1 MNLESPRVTVG
12 KSAQELFDLL
22 SDVRNFEKLMPENI
36 AKFEVL
42 DDDSFVFGL
51 SGMPEIK
58 LKMKEKVAPTKL
70 VLGAASDKLPF
81 TLEADINPLSENSS
95 NVQLLFEGE
104 FNAMMAMMIKGPIGI
119 AQTGL
124 LIGGDGLVELFLAAA
139 FSPSRQKPIAPRKPG
154 QMMPRIEPRKGIG
167 YLDKRLPILRNNKEW
182 PGRKE
187 IGSAFR
193 VTEAA
198 SGIQVVWVG

>member
-36 AKFEVL
+36 AKFQVL

-51 SGMPEIK
+51 NGMPEIK
-58 LKMKEKVAPTKL
+58 LKMKEKVAPNKL

-81 TLEADINPLSENSS
+81 TLEADINPLSEKSS

-104 FNAMMAMMIKGPIGI
+104 FNAMMAMMIKGPIGKFI
-119 AQTGL
+119 ET
-124 LIGGDGLVELFLAAA
+124 LAVN
-139 FSPSRQKPIAPRKPG
+139 
-154 QMMPRIEPRKGIG
+154 MPK
-167 YLDKRLPILRNNKEW
+167 L
-182 PGRKE
+182 
-187 IGSAFR
+187 
-193 VTEAA
+193 
-198 SGIQVVWVG
+198 